1 MPQELSEMRR
11 SLYQLQGRLKELFSD
26 KKSQAEKYQ
35 SFAAALQEMEQMT
48 EKYYTPDENG
58 DYPPVSEPELAEI
71 QNQYEKLLNACNAAD
86 ALLQEEAYASGVD
99 SMASIVEAV
108 RDVAI
113 RDLSALQVVQA
124 NDVRS
129 LPELISQARTYTV
142 DIGESALPE
151 NSHVTDIKVP
161 MQYETDQQQ
170 MQGHFVPRGSFVH
183 DNSSLGAI
191 ADSMAKKYP
200 AYTAVLD
207 KIRNFDMKRLDPT
220 HPDAVVFYTAISSI
234 SLSAQYDG
242 EDATIQEIKQGVE
255 AEAKSLNVN
264 ANQYN
269 AYVTKMVPTKLVDI
283 RFRREL
289 EQLGVT
295 ADEMQKIL
303 KERDDGHIFLNELGV
318 HMNHLATARRKYMN
332 PEAGLGLSEDSNV
345 DKRDIAVYTVSKLL
359 GKESLVPEAKP
370 LLALKDGKTVAGTFV
385 EEPSGI
391 NPMDIGEHRKEV
403 AEYGFENYNNPAAF
417 DDIAALQVLDF
428 ICGNVDRNAG
438 NLRLNFDEETK
449 RLVSVKGVGN
459 SFTFGTK
466 VPEDAPSNLGV
477 IGLKTATNI
486 LALTKEGLTFAL
498 KGYGLSPQEMEAAWE
513 RTMLLQEEIRK
524 GIEHYTGAK
533 DSSLD
538 KGFLRVVGPQE
549 WKNYNLKQLAELGDN
564 QFKVIAN
571 MDKLIAEH
579 AKEAQQ
585 TKRVYGTFSSFRG
598 IPLKEAQA
606 PIIAAPIGNGLE
618 KIDNLGVKLSSPFK
632 LAADVNALPKI
643 AGTKTVRYGLE
654 FEVDGKTQQG
664 FFTPVTVVN
673 ERREINR
680 IMDDMISI
688 YPGYEAELERMRQ
701 SLLVDPDLL
710 EGIKAVYYNINK
722 IPLEGMGF
730 SKERASELRHD
741 KDFEK
746 MLVYINERVQM
757 SQNNL
762 RHYRNFGVDEGS
774 SIDQRNVAMTNV
786 ATLCGVPELLAKSSN
801 VQMQIGNRL
810 VDGIFMEKA
819 EGVDVL
825 RLNPND
831 PFVSFDNSAFDNGA
845 GLKSLAEL
853 QVLDYLCMNMDRHE
867 GNMLYQ
873 FSKGKPPK
881 LVAVVGIDNDF
892 SFGTRDPGLDEFY
905 QVTSIEGI
913 KVISERMAK
922 NISEMNPEMLAQTLH
937 EQKIGNN
944 EVIAA
949 QERLGRLQTR
959 IKQGKI
965 KIVPD
970 AKWDDYNLKELA
982 SASKNNIFRRV
993 EHYAM
998 ELKNNA
1004 KLHANAHYNPI
1015 EFQKVQ
1021 KVDAFD
1027 EKVVEKHE
1035 KKQVQL
1041 DQSVAKLQKE
1051 YEKRAKAI
1059 KEAEADIK
1067 NSMKTMVEG
1076 KAVIPLQ
1083 SGADLLR
1090 DTATVT
1096 TQVNELLDANDPFY
1110 IRSSKQYRLLKQKAK
1125 ELDAYVKM
1133 IQNREENPGNPT
1145 AEEKTVLSQKLQEL
1159 DAKVSEYVNYKVD
1172 SVGGREEK
1180 FNDLEKKRIL
1190 SVRASGSLVKSVFAI
1205 CEYNERM
1212 EDYQKNSTNIMA
1224 QRRDDATQELE
1235 TAQGEQFRDA
1245 VARRLYY
1252 DIVMNVDGL
1261 GERSKTALLKE
1272 TEDAGIKQIK
1282 ETEAFKQMMSMDHKE
1297 LVDMA
1302 NNKLEKSL
1310 YQQYIKE
1317 MAAHPNKQNVPGGNQ
1332 PQQQPQVAPQN
1343 PDNGPIIQQH

>member
-11 SLYQLQGRLKELFSD
+11 SLYQLQARLKELFLD
-26 KKSQAEKYQ
+26 RKNQAEKYQ
-35 SFAAALQEMEQMT
+35 SFAASLQEMEQMT

-58 DYPPVSEPELAEI
+58 DYPPVSEQELAEI
-71 QNQYEKLLNACNAAD
+71 QKQYEKLLSACNAAD
-86 ALLQEEAYASGVD
+86 ALLKEEAVASRVD

-124 NDVRS
+124 NDVLS

-142 DIGESALPE
+142 DIGEGALPE
-151 NSHVTDIKVP
+151 NSHVTNLSVP
-161 MQYETDQQQ
+161 MQYEIDQQQ
-170 MQGHFVPRGSFVH
+170 TQGHFVPRGSFVH

-191 ADSMAKKYP
+191 ADSLAKKYP
-200 AYTAVLD
+200 NFTVVLD
-207 KIRNFDMKRLDPT
+207 KIRNFDVKRLDPT
-220 HPDAVVFYTAISSI
+220 HPDAVTFYTVNTAMST
-234 SLSAQYDG
+234 SAQYKG
-242 EDATIQEIKQGVE
+242 EEAMIEEVKQRVE
-255 AEAKSLNVN
+255 ANAKSFAKNE
-264 ANQYN
+264 NQYK
-269 AYVTKMVPTKLVDI
+269 AYVEKVFSEELMNL
-283 RFRREL
+283 RARREF
-289 EQLGVT
+289 EQLGVPG
-295 ADEMQKIL
+295 DEI
-303 KERDDGHIFLNELGV
+303 ERLFTEYDEINVFFHELGT
-318 HMNHLATARRKYMN
+318 HMNQLASARRKYMN
-332 PEAGLGLSEDSNV
+332 PEEGLGLSEDSNV

-370 LLALKDGKTVAGTFV
+370 LLVLKNGKTVAGTFV
-385 EEPSGI
+385 EDPSGI
-391 NPMDIGEHRKEV
+391 NPLDIGAHREEV

-417 DDIAALQVLDF
+417 DDIATLQVLDF
-428 ICGNVDRNAG
+428 ICGNVDRNVG
-438 NLRLNFDEETK
+438 NLRLNFDESTK
-449 RLVSVKGVGN
+449 KLVSVKGVGN

-486 LALTKEGLTFAL
+486 LAMTKDSLTFAL

-538 KGFLRVVGPQE
+538 KGFLRVVGPEE
-549 WKNYNLKQLAELGDN
+549 WKNYNLNQLAELGDN

-579 AKEAQQ
+579 AKEAKH
-585 TKRVYGTFSSFRG
+585 TKRIIESNSQMNKFLKQEPPA
-598 IPLKEAQA
+598 PLKAV
-606 PIIAAPIGNGLE
+606 PIGNGLE

-632 LAADVNALPKI
+632 LATDVNALPKI

-654 FEVDGKTQQG
+654 FDVNGKTQQG

-688 YPGYEAELERMRQ
+688 YPEYEVELERMRQ
-701 SLLVDPDLL
+701 SFLVDPDLL
-710 EGIKAVYYNINK
+710 EGIKALYYDINK
-722 IPLEGMGF
+722 IPLEGMGI
-730 SKERASELRHD
+730 SKERAGELRQD
-741 KDFEK
+741 KAFGQ
-746 MLVYINERVQM
+746 MLVNINERVNM

-762 RHYRNFGVDEGS
+762 RNYRNFGVDEGA

-819 EGVDVL
+819 EGFDVL
-825 RLNPND
+825 RINPRD
-831 PFVSFDNSAFDNGA
+831 PITKFEDSAFENGA

-873 FSKGKPPK
+873 FSDDNPPK
-881 LVAVVGIDNDF
+881 LMAVVGIDNDF
-892 SFGTRDPGLDEFY
+892 SFGTRDPGKDVSY
-905 QVTSIEGI
+905 QVTSIENI
-913 KVISERMAK
+913 DVISERMAK
-922 NISEMNPEMLAQTLH
+922 SIGEMNPEMLAQTLRD
-937 EQKIGNN
+937 QKIGNN
-944 EVIAA
+944 EILAA
-949 QERLGRLQTR
+949 QERLARLQTR
-959 IKQGKI
+959 IKQEKI

-970 AKWDDYNLKELA
+970 DKWDSYTLNQLVRT
-982 SASKNNIFRRV
+982 SSNNIFARV
-993 EHYAM
+993 KNHALKLRDDAKNFAVTHYD
-998 ELKNNA
+998 
-1004 KLHANAHYNPI
+1004 PI
-1015 EFQKVQ
+1015 KYQKVQ
-1021 KVDAFD
+1021 MVEAFD

-1035 KKQVQL
+1035 KKQLQL

-1051 YEKRAKAI
+1051 FEARAKAI

-1067 NSMKTMVEG
+1067 NDMKTMLEG

-1125 ELDAYVKM
+1125 ELDTYVKT
-1133 IQNREENPGNPT
+1133 IQNREENPGIPT
-1145 AEEKTVLSQKLQEL
+1145 VEEKTVLSQKLREL
-1159 DAKVSEYVNYKVD
+1159 DTKVAEYVNYKVD

-1180 FNDLEKKRIL
+1180 FNDLESKRIL
-1190 SVRASGSLVKSVFAI
+1190 SVRASGSLVKSVLTI
-1205 CEYNERM
+1205 CEHNARM
-1212 EDYQKNSTNIMA
+1212 ENFQRNSSDIMA
-1224 QRRDDATQELE
+1224 RRRDDATQELE
-1235 TAQGEQFRDA
+1235 NAQGEQLVDA

-1261 GERSKTALLKE
+1261 GERRRTALLKE

-1282 ETEAFKQMMSMDHKE
+1282 ETEAFKQIMSMDHKE

-1310 YQQYIKE
+1310 YQQYLKE
-1317 MAAHPNKQNVPGGNQ
+1317 MAAHPNKKNVPGGNR

-1343 PDNGPIIQQH
+1343 PDNGPIIPQH